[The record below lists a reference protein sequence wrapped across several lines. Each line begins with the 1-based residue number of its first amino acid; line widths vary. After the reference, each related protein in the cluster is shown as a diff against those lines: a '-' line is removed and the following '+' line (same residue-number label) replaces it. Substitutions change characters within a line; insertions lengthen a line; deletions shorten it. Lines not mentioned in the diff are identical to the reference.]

1 MHGVITM
8 GRDRKPWWREK
19 PLDNPT
25 LGLKEVEGRIL
36 TACQTLRAL
45 PDPEAKFQRI
55 GTAWPEMLKSAAEA
69 YGYADAVMPKF
80 RPSPADVTDC
90 LVALNWARPVDWKEF
105 RLIWWRSF
113 DLSFYQMAA
122 RIHRTDETARR
133 WYTDALYGVW
143 HEANRQNRQ
152 HVVA

>member
-1 MHGVITM
+1 MHGVFM
-8 GRDRKPWWREK
+8 AREKKPWWREAA
-19 PLDNPT
+19 LVNPA

-36 TACQTLRAL
+36 TACRTLRAL
-45 PDPEAKFQRI
+45 PDPDEKFRHI

-69 YGYADAVMPKF
+69 YGYTEAVMPRF
-80 RPSPADVTDC
+80 RPSPADVSDC
-90 LVALNWARPVDWKEF
+90 LLALSWARPVNWKEF

-113 DLSFYQMAA
+113 DLSFHQMSM
-122 RIHRTDETARR
+122 RIHRSHDTARR

-152 HVVA
+152 DVVA